1 MCPSRSVITRP
12 DEMERMMKV
21 EPGQG
26 IEAEVGL
33 GLGAFKVP
41 SATDSGGVAAVKS
54 VELSSESR
62 MGVGSTW

>member
-1 MCPSRSVITRP
+1 
-12 DEMERMMKV
+12 MKV

-33 GLGAFKVP
+33 GLGAFKVA
-41 SATDSGGVAAVKS
+41 SATDSGGVTAVKS